1 MTMGIAWTKTLGK
14 CEYMSD
20 WCNCSRDR
28 NIKEHDFTRYPQL
41 IKVLDLFVLWTTMKS
56 QHEDIGQ
63 LKAQCISKSLNEL
76 NPEVKG
82 SFIAKDASK
91 LIKTEPEIFKQFSLI
106 IVSELSEYDL
116 LALAEIAWNE
126 NIPLVTVR
134 TYGFLGFMHLV
145 FPEHTVIET
154 HPESS
159 IDLRLDCPWSELI
172 EYAEKFK
179 MNADDSMVLTHTP
192 FPVILLKAAKIWKQ
206 NHASYPSTKDERIS
220 FQQAIKDLLPNV
232 AADEE
237 NLKEAESNC
246 SRLFRGTLALKLFM
260 ENEGKNHLPLP
271 GNVPDMKAD
280 TESYVQLQRLY
291 HNKAEAD
298 KQCLKNYVV
307 TLCSNLKRRMIDSEI
322 IDIFC
327 KNAAFLKVLG
337 TNSLKSHFNSS
348 PDEQFSSYGIMIE
361 NACKNGDNQL
371 YYLVLRT
378 ADRFKTLHGRYPG
391 TVDENFESDLV
402 AFEALFDTFLK
413 EVGIL
418 DANYHAKVKEI
429 VYAGAR
435 ELPSV
440 AALLGGIASQEVIKL
455 ITHQYLPVDNCYIF
469 DGVTS
474 TSTSFKL

>member
-1 MTMGIAWTKTLGK
+1 MILPGIGSFCIVDHHEVTGDAAGSNFFL
-14 CEYMSD
+14 
-20 WCNCSRDR
+20 
-28 NIKEHDFTRYPQL
+28 
-41 IKVLDLFVLWTTMKS
+41 

-106 IVSELSEYDL
+106 IVSELSESDL
-116 LALAEIAWNE
+116 LTLAEIAWNE
-126 NIPLVTVR
+126 STPLVTVR

-154 HPESS
+154 HPESR

-206 NHASYPSTKDERIS
+206 KHASYPSTRDERTS
-220 FQQAIKDLLPNV
+220 FQQIIKDLLPNV

-246 SRLFRGTLALKLFM
+246 SRLFRGTLLPSDIQAYLSDPSISNLNSDSSDFWVLIKALKLFM

-280 TESYVQLQRLY
+280 TESYVQLQKLY
-291 HNKAEAD
+291 HDKAEAD

-307 TLCSNLKRRMIDSEI
+307 TLCSNLKRRMVDSEI

-327 KNAAFLKVLG
+327 KNAAFLKVLR

-348 PDEQFSSYGIMIE
+348 PDEQFK

-429 VYAGAR
+429 VYAGAC
-435 ELPSV
+435 ELPSI

-469 DGVTS
+469 DSVTS